1 MNTIS
6 EQGLRAA
13 MLDSILQQDK
23 ETEKRLIERLRENN
37 AEVVRIQRQIKHLCQ
52 ELLTVQRRS
61 AAIADALSLE
71 AQR

>member
-1 MNTIS
+1 MSTDTDMLE
-6 EQGLRAA
+6 EQVRCLENENR
-13 MLDSILQQDK
+13 Q
-23 ETEKRLIERLRENN
+23 LRENN